1 MCALPRSWAPRG
13 HTPRQVSET
22 NHKLRLS
29 LVGALV
35 VSPGAR
41 QVRLPLHTERH
52 TVDGWVILAFLQRL
66 LREHRGPLL
75 LLWDSA
81 GPHLR
86 QAVRDFIEAHPRV
99 ELIMFPKY
107 APELNPVEYVWANV
121 THRLAGRA
129 PRDLPELT
137 ALLQAATRRLR
148 AQSKRLRAC
157 LRSAPLNWR
166 GTGVK

>member
-1 MCALPRSWAPRG
+1 MPRSWAPRG
-13 HTPRQVSET
+13 QTPRQRTET

-35 VSPGAR
+35 VSPKAQR
-41 QVRLPLHTERH
+41 LSLPLHTEHH
-52 TVDGWVILAFLQRL
+52 TVNGDVILAFVRRL
-66 LREHRGPLL
+66 LREHRGPIL

-86 QAVRDFIEAHPRV
+86 RTVLDFIEAHPRV
-99 ELIMFPKY
+99 ELIQFPKY

-121 THRLAGRA
+121 VQRLAGRA

-137 ALLQAATRRLR
+137 ELLRAATRRLR
-148 AQSKRLRAC
+148 AKPTRLRAC